1 MEKFIQRWCYPLK
14 LIDLPD
20 ISFVEIN
27 PEKTLNDII
36 TDYEDAY
43 FESTGKRKKLY
54 PGDPIRIFLYTQA
67 LREIQL
73 RQVIDDTAKQN
84 LLKYARGE
92 RLENL
97 GAMVKTYREKEKA
110 SKTRM
115 KISFSQNQQHA
126 RILPAGIRF
135 SNAIGL
141 YFVIRNEVVLPAGDT
156 ELIVEVDCE
165 QAGEVG
171 NGIQPGEINIMVDQL
186 PFMVSAINLD
196 VTQGGVDEESDERF
210 RERIHLAPEGFS
222 VAGPDGAYIYHAK
235 SYSSLIEDIKAT
247 SVKGTGVVDL
257 TVLLKNGE
265 IPSESFLVGLQEYFT
280 KDIKP
285 LTDFVQARAPE
296 KVHYDIEVTYYISSK
311 NFDTTEEIK
320 SKIETAF
327 NKFLLWQKS
336 KIGRDINPSELVFLL
351 RDAGA
356 KRVEV
361 ISPTHIVVNDNQ
373 VAQDNSVEL
382 VFGGLEDD

>member
-1 MEKFIQRWCYPLK
+1 M
-14 LIDLPD
+14 
-20 ISFVEIN
+20 
-27 PEKTLNDII
+27 
-36 TDYEDAY
+36 
-43 FESTGKRKKLY
+43 
-54 PGDPIRIFLYTQA
+54 
-67 LREIQL
+67 
-73 RQVIDDTAKQN
+73 
-84 LLKYARGE
+84 
-92 RLENL
+92 
-97 GAMVKTYREKEKA
+97 
-110 SKTRM
+110 
-115 KISFSQNQQHA
+115 
-126 RILPAGIRF
+126 
-135 SNAIGL
+135 
-141 YFVIRNEVVLPAGDT
+141 
-156 ELIVEVDCE
+156 
-165 QAGEVG
+165 
-171 NGIQPGEINIMVDQL
+171 
-186 PFMVSAINLD
+186 
-196 VTQGGVDEESDERF
+196 
-210 RERIHLAPEGFS
+210 
-222 VAGPDGAYIYHAK
+222 
-235 SYSSLIEDIKAT
+235 IEDIKAT

-361 ISPTHIVVNDNQ
+361 ISPTHIVINDNQ

-382 VFGGLEDD
+382 VFGG